1 MAVRQLLTTLLG
13 LASVVSATALP
24 KASCSPQDLLNEAL
38 EALGGEDKIG
48 EIKGLTYHS
57 PRIFR
62 SRSLMQS
69 YELIRADT
77 YVATSGSQ
85 NISFRVDQ
93 GFLEQRIDRHLVPSN
108 YWYWGSQ
115 ELKPLDFSLVVNEGK
130 DGFACYVKGNNQI
143 YLPHELA
150 PGYTDSALTYNL
162 IVQAQMFS
170 PHLIYRMRDT
180 KSISAITVDI
190 NGIEFPAVHDPSR
203 EITVILD
210 PKSKVP
216 YIIRTAEQHPIYGE
230 STKDLYLSDYKKV
243 KGIQF
248 PHLVQTIYNSTT
260 QNLNQ
265 VLEDF
270 IIEEVTLN
278 PKFPKGFFD
287 GIDEEKSFAPKT
299 GPKKIP
305 GVLDGVVTELN
316 TNMLGTAF
324 KNASIENLKVE
335 TPLKDFPYVHWV
347 IVDDGDEMGV
357 KQLVIE
363 FENEVIVC
371 DAPPQWSKAVMQWVA
386 ENLKKPITHVAPTHH
401 HGDHAG
407 GTADYVAAGA
417 KLIVPEMAV
426 DYWSSIPGATFVTFN
441 QTHPYVHRDNK
452 IQAWFN
458 WEQQAVHAA
467 DWSYVT
473 ITERC
478 PTANSTMV
486 AFEADA
492 WEAGLDAEIS
502 NQGLMRQWLNQ
513 ILADGLSRDAIVFP
527 AHGKVTPLSELINI
541 TAFPY
546 PDFDVTHWKQ
556 GAALC

>member
-1 MAVRQLLTTLLG
+1 MAIRQFLTTLLG
-13 LASVVSATALP
+13 LASAVSATALP

-38 EALGGEDKIG
+38 EALGGETKIG

-62 SRSLMQS
+62 SRSLMQG
-69 YELIRADT
+69 YQLIRADT
-77 YVATSGSQ
+77 SVATSGSQ
-85 NISFRVDQ
+85 NVSFRLDQ
-93 GFLEQRIDRHLVPSN
+93 GFLEQRIDRRLVPSS
-108 YWYWGSQ
+108 YWSWGSL
-115 ELKPLDFSLVVNEGK
+115 ELKPLEFSLVVNEGK

-143 YLPHELA
+143 YLPQELA

-162 IVQAQMFS
+162 ILQAQMFS
-170 PHLIYRMRDT
+170 PHLIYHMRDT

-190 NGIEFPAVHDPSR
+190 NGLEFPAVHDPSR

-265 VLEDF
+265 VIEDF
-270 IIEEVTLN
+270 VIDEVTLN
-278 PKFPKGFFD
+278 PKFPSGFFD
-287 GIDEEKSFAPKT
+287 GLDEEKSFAPKS

-305 GVLDGVVTELN
+305 GVPDGLVTEWN
-316 TNMLGTAF
+316 TNMLGSAF

-335 TPLKDFPYVHWV
+335 TPLKDLPYVHWV
-347 IVDDGDEMGV
+347 IVDDGDDMGA

-363 FENEVIVC
+363 FEDEVIVC

-386 ENLKKPITHVAPTHH
+386 ENLKKPITHVAPSHH
-401 HGDHAG
+401 HSDHTG

-417 KLIVPEMAV
+417 KLIVPEVAV
-426 DYWSSIPGATFVTFN
+426 DYWSSIPGATFATFN
-441 QTHPYVHRDNK
+441 QTHPYVHRDSK

-458 WEQQAVHAA
+458 WEQQATHAA
-467 DWSYVT
+467 DWTYVT
-473 ITERC
+473 VTERC
-478 PTANSTMV
+478 PTANSTIV
-486 AFEADA
+486 AFEGDA

-502 NQGLMRQWLNQ
+502 NQGLMHQWLNQ
-513 ILADGLSRDAIVFP
+513 ILADGLTRDAIVFP
-527 AHGKVTPLSELINI
+527 AHGKITPLSELINI

>member
-24 KASCSPQDLLNEAL
+24 KPSCSPQDLLSEAL
-38 EALGGEDKIG
+38 DALGGEDKIG

-69 YELIRADT
+69 YELTRADT

-93 GFLEQRIDRHLVPSN
+93 GFLEQRIDRRLVPSN
-108 YWYWGSQ
+108 HWYWGSQ
-115 ELKPLDFSLVVNEGK
+115 ELKPLEFSLVVNEGK

-143 YLPHELA
+143 YLPQELA
-150 PGYTDSALTYNL
+150 PGYTDCMALL
-162 IVQAQMFS
+162 PF
-170 PHLIYRMRDT
+170 
-180 KSISAITVDI
+180 
-190 NGIEFPAVHDPSR
+190 HDPSR

-216 YIIRTAEQHPIYGE
+216 YIIRTVEQHPIYGE

-243 KGIQF
+243 RGIQF

-260 QNLNQ
+260 LNLNQ

-270 IIEEVTLN
+270 VIEEVTLN

-287 GIDEEKSFAPKT
+287 GLDEEKSFAPKA

-305 GVLDGVVTELN
+305 GVLDGVVTEFN

-335 TPLKDFPYVHWV
+335 TPLKGLPYVHWV

-371 DAPPQWSKAVMQWVA
+371 DAPPQWSQAVMQWVA
-386 ENLKKPITHVAPTHH
+386 GNLKKPITHVAPTHH

-407 GTADYVAAGA
+407 GTANYVAAGA
-417 KLIVPEMAV
+417 KLIVPEMVV

-441 QTHPYVHRDNK
+441 QTHPYVHSDSK

-458 WEQQAVHAA
+458 WEEQAVHAA

-513 ILADGLSRDAIVFP
+513 ILVDGLSRDAIVFP
-527 AHGKVTPLSELINI
+527 AHGKVSPLSELINI